1 MSIQISRRI
10 ILDSDGI
17 DQISVSYER
26 TCLSI
31 CSGYDSNNTGHIVFD
46 AKQLSE
52 LINVLQIFIK
62 ERGES

>member
-1 MSIQISRRI
+1 MSIQISKRI

-52 LINVLQIFIK
+52 LINVLQVFLK
-62 ERGES
+62 ERGEA

>member
-1 MSIQISRRI
+1 MSIKISKRI
-10 ILDSDGI
+10 ILDSEGI

>member
-1 MSIQISRRI
+1 MSIQISKRI

-52 LINVLQIFIK
+52 LINVLQIFLK
-62 ERGES
+62 ERGAA

>member
-1 MSIQISRRI
+1 MSIKISKRI